1 MSDQEL
7 KPLPKGLL
15 KTVAYTQLCEA
26 IKKDFGIE
34 LPMKSGV
41 ETARAIEGMIDIRTS
56 DPMLEEL
63 AGALDNACKSVCEL
77 IGFSRGVDGLHLNGE
92 VATWKD
98 LRTGGRFEGWLVE
111 FDDALQV
118 LRKYKSKVQP

>member
-7 KPLPKGLL
+7 NPLPKGLL

-34 LPMKSGV
+34 LPMKKGK
-41 ETARAIEGMIDIRTS
+41 ETARAVGEMLGVRTP

-63 AGALDNACKSVCEL
+63 AGALHKL
-77 IGFSRGVDGLHLNGE
+77 LNFTAGE
-92 VATWKD
+92 
-98 LRTGGRFEGWLVE
+98 WLKTM
-111 FDDALQV
+111 DDAEIV
-118 LRKYKSKVQP
+118 LKKYQQSKVES

>member
-34 LPMKSGV
+34 LPMKSGEETTRAV
-41 ETARAIEGMIDIRTS
+41 EEMLDIRIP
-56 DPMLEEL
+56 DPTLEEL
-63 AGALDNACKSVCEL
+63 AGALKRA
-77 IGFSRGVDGLHLNGE
+77 
-92 VATWKD
+92 
-98 LRTGGRFEGWLVE
+98 
-111 FDDALQV
+111 
-118 LRKYKSKVQP
+118 SKVGLFCTRDQKWLDGIVEKYQQSKVKP